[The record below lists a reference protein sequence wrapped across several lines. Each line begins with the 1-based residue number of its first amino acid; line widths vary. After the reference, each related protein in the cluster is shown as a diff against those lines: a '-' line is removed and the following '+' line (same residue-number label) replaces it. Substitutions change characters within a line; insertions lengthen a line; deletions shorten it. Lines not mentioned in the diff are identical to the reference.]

1 MSAPLVDH
9 HDKIP
14 FPKYYNYKATLTAII
29 CQDAVVDA
37 VDAAEPSHP
46 LATVRVECSYS
57 SHVHPFVH
65 LYHQRL
71 VDKACLRG
79 ERVGIGVVEDHL
91 VVAFLEQPLH
101 QIDQPL
107 IVGIIGV
114 MTDADVTVVEFGR
127 ERMAVYQQAVRCQ
140 LASHGIQML
149 LALKV

>member
-14 FPKYYNYKATLTAII
+14 FPKYYIYNAALTGII
-29 CQDAVVDA
+29 CQDAIVDA

-46 LATVRVECSYS
+46 LATVWVECTYS

-71 VDKACLRG
+71 VDEACLRG
-79 ERVGIGVVEDHL
+79 ERVGIGVVDGHL
-91 VVAFLEQPLH
+91 VVTFLELPLH
-101 QIDQPL
+101 QVDQPL
-107 IVGIIGV
+107 IVSIIGV
-114 MTDADVTVVEFGR
+114 MTDANVTVVEFGR

-140 LASHGIQML
+140 LASHGIQMQ